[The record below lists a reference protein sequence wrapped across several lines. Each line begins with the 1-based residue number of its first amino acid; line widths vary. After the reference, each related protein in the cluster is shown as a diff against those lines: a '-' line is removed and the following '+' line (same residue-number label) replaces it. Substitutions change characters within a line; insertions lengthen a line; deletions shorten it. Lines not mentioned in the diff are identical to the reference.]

1 MGRVS
6 SAWPSPRPAATRLKC
21 QPMKS
26 NKATVKVMTPKA
38 DRAQVDQSIAPL
50 VKQILERL
58 GEDTGREGLARTPE
72 RWRERAEQAAATA
85 LILLGAYLI
94 IEQLAR

>member
-1 MGRVS
+1 
-6 SAWPSPRPAATRLKC
+6 
-21 QPMKS
+21 MKS

-38 DRAQVDQSIAPL
+38 DRAQVDQSIAAL